1 MMRRVGG
8 EELRVLVVEDHAE
21 LAESV
26 ARVLRREGMAVDVS
40 YDGADALERATVVD
54 YDVVVLDRDLPK
66 VHGDA
71 VCGVLV
77 EQEHRARVLMLTASA
92 TIADR
97 VEGLTRGADD
107 YLPKPFAYAE
117 LVARIRA
124 VARRPEQALPPV
136 LAHGDLTLDPARRVA
151 TRAGTPLRLTPKE
164 FAVLECL
171 LAAQGRPVSAEELL
185 ERVWDEAADP
195 FTNTVKTTV
204 NRLRPKL
211 GSPPLIETVPRGGY
225 RI

>member
-1 MMRRVGG
+1 M
-8 EELRVLVVEDHAE
+8 RVLVVEDHAE

-66 VHGDA
+66 VHGDV

-136 LAHGDLTLDPARRVA
+136 LVHGDLRLDPARRVA
-151 TRAGTPLRLTPKE
+151 TRAGTQLRLTPKE
-164 FAVLECL
+164 FGVLECL

-211 GSPPLIETVPRGGY
+211 GSPSLIETVPRGGY